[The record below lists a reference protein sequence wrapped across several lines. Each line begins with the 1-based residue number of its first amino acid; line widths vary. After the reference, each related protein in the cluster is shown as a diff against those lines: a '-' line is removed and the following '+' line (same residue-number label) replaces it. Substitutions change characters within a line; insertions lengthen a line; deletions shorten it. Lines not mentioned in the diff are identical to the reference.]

1 MAHVPMTGEFSC
13 MNLPLMVIFLTSVC
27 KSGKPQHPLRIPPKN
42 FLSFFDFSSEN
53 NHLGTKTEKQISFL
67 KFFPKYDSNLQTYI
81 INTCFC
87 LEWL

>member
-1 MAHVPMTGEFSC
+1 MF
-13 MNLPLMVIFLTSVC
+13 FL
-27 KSGKPQHPLRIPPKN
+27 
-42 FLSFFDFSSEN
+42 FFYFSSQN

-67 KFFPKYDSNLQTYI
+67 KFFLKYDSNLQIYI